1 MRTIVKRFFLLGI
14 AALAPW
20 TAAVGPAAA
29 AEVAWA
35 TGPALQRRLAAPL
48 DIVWSGNP
56 LRQAL
61 RGLARAEH
69 VAILLDR
76 RVDPD
81 ERLELK
87 LAAVPLAEALR
98 QIARSRQLGVAM
110 LGPVAYF
117 GPPEAA
123 ARLRTLAALREEEV
137 RRLGP
142 AVARVFLQAKPFAWD
157 DFATPGALLGRLA
170 EEGGVDIDGLS
181 RVPHDLWAAAEL
193 PPLPWVDRL
202 TLLAIQFDLTFAVV
216 PGDRRRVELVPLP
229 EAVALV
235 RSYPG
240 GLDPDA
246 AAKRFAALAPGA
258 QIKIAGDQVWVR
270 GLLEDHERIA
280 APAPSAEPAEPP
292 AKRPSPA
299 KVAAG
304 RVVISRFAVQEKPV
318 GKVLEQLSTRLGFQL
333 QMDADALRAAGIS
346 LDQRVSVEVEN
357 ATLDDALR
365 GLLRSTPLTYRR
377 HGNVVEIVPK

>member
-1 MRTIVKRFFLLGI
+1 MNRLLLTVI
-14 AALAPW
+14 AALAVW
-20 TAAVGPAAA
+20 TAAIGRAAA

-35 TGPALQRRLAAPL
+35 TGPALKQRLAAPV

-61 RGLARAEH
+61 RGLSRAEH
-69 VAILLDR
+69 LAILVDR
-76 RVDPD
+76 RLDPE
-81 ERLELK
+81 ERLEVK

-98 QIARSRQLGVAM
+98 QIAHSRQLGVAM

-117 GPPEAA
+117 GPAEAA

-142 AVARVFLQAKPFAWD
+142 ATARVFLQAKPFAWD
-157 DFATPGALLGRLA
+157 DFATPGALFGRLA
-170 EEGGVDIDGLS
+170 EEGGVEIDGLS
-181 RVPHDLWAAAEL
+181 QVPHDLWAAADL

-202 TLLAIQFDLTFAVV
+202 TLVAIQFDLTFAVV
-216 PGDRRRVELVPLP
+216 PGGRRRVELVPLP
-229 EAVALV
+229 ETIALV

-240 GLDPDA
+240 GPDPGV

-258 QIKIAGDQVWVR
+258 EIKIEGDRVWVR
-270 GLLEDHERIA
+270 GRLEDHERIA
-280 APAPSAEPAEPP
+280 APPAQSAEHDEPAV
-292 AKRPSPA
+292 KRPNPA

-318 GKVLEQLSTRLGFQL
+318 GKVLEQLAARLGFQL

-346 LDQRVSVEVEN
+346 LDQRVSVQVEN

-365 GLLRSTPLTYRR
+365 GLLRTTPLGYRR